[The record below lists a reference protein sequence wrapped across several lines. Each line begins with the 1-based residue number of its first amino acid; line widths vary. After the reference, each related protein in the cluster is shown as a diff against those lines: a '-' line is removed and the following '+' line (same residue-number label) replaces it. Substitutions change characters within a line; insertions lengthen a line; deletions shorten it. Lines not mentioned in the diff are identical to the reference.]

1 MGANQIAL
9 AILRARD
16 QLPRALAQLVTPA
29 VAWTLA
35 VLLVSWRPKGAGGEI
50 DLSRFPVVTDSL
62 DRFGG
67 ALLRFRED
75 ALNAK
80 SALDLAGASGV
91 FVATVNQ
98 IGADLLSYLVRSEIF
113 QKLQAYVQSI
123 RPIPAEVLN
132 AAGGVTVSDSPSRL
146 ERYRDFDNRP
156 RTASQPAQ
164 PEAPS
169 PAQLSHWRAQLG
181 RDDLS
186 PEMRWFYEQ
195 KIETSGEPI
204 YTDFDDAERRWVSV
218 LGKNQLNPELRAYF
232 AANLEQLQRIR
243 VQA

>member
-1 MGANQIAL
+1 VSANQLAL
-9 AILRARD
+9 AILRARE
-16 QLPRALAQLVTPA
+16 QLPRSLAQLVTPA

-35 VLLVSWRPKGAGGEI
+35 VLLISWRPKGLAGEV
-50 DLSRFPVVTDSL
+50 DLTRFPAVTGAL
-62 DRFGG
+62 DRFGD

-75 ALNAK
+75 ALAAK

-113 QKLQAYVQSI
+113 QKLQAYIQSV

-132 AAGGVTVSDSPSRL
+132 AASGVTVLESPSRL
-146 ERYRDFDNRP
+146 DRYRAFDNRP
-156 RTASQPAQ
+156 RSASQPAQ
-164 PEAPS
+164 PDAPTS
-169 PAQLSHWRAQLG
+169 AQLSHWRAQLG

-204 YTDFDDAERRWVSV
+204 YTDLNEAERRWLAV

-232 AANLEQLQRIR
+232 AANLEQLQRVR